1 MTLARVTLL
10 ASTWKPI
17 VLGSF
22 LLASKVRYL
31 LVLLFQQGNTTES
44 KKYNGLRIE
53 MSPKAFS
60 SVCYCTLY
68 VFFLHSSSRAQT
80 CLFGAPMK
88 HGVAIRD
95 YFPRETDKTLTSSCA
110 RGLLLQMWQDLSCW
124 KGEFANMCPEYAVD
138 KIDK

>member
-1 MTLARVTLL
+1 MMLARVTLL

-31 LVLLFQQGNTTES
+31 LALLFQQGNTTES

-60 SVCYCTLY
+60 
-68 VFFLHSSSRAQT
+68 
-80 CLFGAPMK
+80 
-88 HGVAIRD
+88 
-95 YFPRETDKTLTSSCA
+95 
-110 RGLLLQMWQDLSCW
+110 
-124 KGEFANMCPEYAVD
+124 
-138 KIDK
+138 

>member
-17 VLGSF
+17 VLDSF

-60 SVCYCTLY
+60 SVSYCTLD
-68 VFFLHSSSRAQT
+68 VFFCIIRRRVR
-80 CLFGAPMK
+80 K
-88 HGVAIRD
+88 HV
-95 YFPRETDKTLTSSCA
+95 FL
-110 RGLLLQMWQDLSCW
+110 GLR
-124 KGEFANMCPEYAVD
+124 
-138 KIDK
+138 